1 MSLQQHTGRDDA
13 VPVSVS
19 AGSAADTSDA
29 ASAQDAAGESP
40 ARHPPPVRRHGRWL
54 IPGLFLL
61 LLAVC
66 VFAAGTGAVRIP
78 ASEVVASLLHK
89 MGFDVGTVSDRN
101 HSVLWAIRFPRV
113 VLGILVGVCLGCAGA
128 AMQGVFGNPLAEPAV
143 IGVSAG
149 AALGAVGAIVLGI
162 SAFGT
167 WTVTGFAFLGGL
179 VTTLTVYL
187 LSRSNGRTEV
197 VTLILTGVAVNALAG
212 AGIGLLT
219 FVADD
224 TELRSISF
232 WNLGSLGGANW
243 DVIWAL
249 VPFALLGLLVL
260 PRYARALDLLSLGER
275 GARHLGVDTERVRL
289 VVVVLTAMLV
299 GAAVAAAG
307 VVGFIGLVVP
317 HLIRLVAGPR
327 HALLLPA
334 SALLG
339 AIVTVAADL
348 AARTVALPAEVP
360 LGVLTALLGAP
371 FFLWL
376 LRRTRSRQGGW
387 A

>member
-1 MSLQQHTGRDDA
+1 M
-13 VPVSVS
+13 
-19 AGSAADTSDA
+19 
-29 ASAQDAAGESP
+29 
-40 ARHPPPVRRHGRWL
+40 RRHGRWL
-54 IPGLFLL
+54 VPVLALG

-66 VFAAGTGAVRIP
+66 ILAAGIGAVRIP
-78 ASEVVASLLHK
+78 PSEVVASLLHK
-89 MGFDVGTVSDRN
+89 AGLDVGYVSEQN
-101 HSVLWAIRFPRV
+101 HAVLWAIRFPRV

-143 IGVSAG
+143 IGVSSG
-149 AALGAVGAIVLGI
+149 AAIGAVAAIVLGI
-162 SAFGT
+162 TSFGS
-167 WTVTGFAFLGGL
+167 WTVTAFAFLGGL

-212 AGIGLLT
+212 AGIGMLT
-219 FVADD
+219 FIADD
-224 TELRSISF
+224 AELRSITF

-249 VPFALLGLLVL
+249 LPFALIALFVL
-260 PRYARALDLLSLGER
+260 PFYARSLDLLALGER

-289 VVVVLTAMLV
+289 GIVVLTALLV

-317 HLIRLVAGPR
+317 HLIRLIAGPR

-334 SALLG
+334 GALLG

-348 AARTVALPAEVP
+348 ASRTVALPAEVP

-376 LRRTRSRQGGW
+376 LRRTRSKQGGW

>member
-1 MSLQQHTGRDDA
+1 M
-13 VPVSVS
+13 P
-19 AGSAADTSDA
+19 GSA
-29 ASAQDAAGESP
+29 SAPGSAPGSALTPGAPS
-40 ARHPPPVRRHGRWL
+40 AHVRRHGRWL

-61 LLAVC
+61 LLVTC

-78 ASEVVASLLHK
+78 ASEVIASLLHK
-89 MGFDVGTVSDRN
+89 MGVDVGTVSDRN

-143 IGVSAG
+143 IGVSSG
-149 AALGAVGAIVLGI
+149 AALGAVGAIVLGV
-162 SAFGT
+162 STFGT

-179 VTTLTVYL
+179 ITTLTVYL

-219 FVADD
+219 FIADD
-224 TELRSISF
+224 AELRSISF

>member
-1 MSLQQHTGRDDA
+1 MDVAERSSG
-13 VPVSVS
+13 PV
-19 AGSAADTSDA
+19 
-29 ASAQDAAGESP
+29 AGESTAQPGPRDGTGAADPP
-40 ARHPPPVRRHGRWL
+40 AAVRVGRLRRGRWL
-54 IPGLFLL
+54 LPVLVLG

-66 VFAAGTGAVRIP
+66 VAAAGSGALRIP
-78 ASEVVASLLHK
+78 ASEILASLLHK
-89 MGFDVGTVSDRN
+89 AGIDVGTVSGQND
-101 HSVLWAIRFPRV
+101 SVLWAIRFPRV

-128 AMQGVFGNPLAEPAV
+128 AMQGVFGNPLAEPSV
-143 IGVSAG
+143 VGVSAG
-149 AALGAVGAIVLGI
+149 SALGAVGAIVLGLTT
-162 SAFGT
+162 FGT
-167 WTVTGFAFLGGL
+167 WSVTAFAFLGGL
-179 VTTLTVYL
+179 VTTLAVYL
-187 LSRSNGRTEV
+187 LSRSGGRTEV
-197 VTLILTGVAVNALAG
+197 VTLILTGIAVNALAG
-212 AGIGLLT
+212 AAIGMLT

-224 TELRSISF
+224 AELRSITF

-243 DVIWAL
+243 DVIAAL
-249 VPFALLGLLVL
+249 TPFAVLGLLAL
-260 PRYARALDLLSLGER
+260 PCYARALDLLALGER

-289 VVVVLTAMLV
+289 GVVVLTALLV

-307 VVGFIGLVVP
+307 VVGFVGLVAP

-339 AIVTVAADL
+339 AILTVGADL

-360 LGVLTALLGAP
+360 LGVLTSLLGAP

-376 LRRTRSRQGGW
+376 LRRTRARQGGW